1 MSKKFSVESTN
12 PSSPNPSIN
21 PFLQAAL
28 SSLDVQLEEELA
40 RYRRQRTGRPAI
52 SSRGLGR
59 HQTRKPIE
67 LISVER
73 VGNQTQRPALG
84 MSTAA
89 PINFPLFMV
98 NQSPTD
104 ESAKPT
110 NHEQTAQS
118 RQLDI
123 ASEHPSEMVLPSPN
137 STADNLGTQHHA
149 TEQRW
154 DSEQS
159 TSEPRGDLT
168 TIAAP
173 LSPPEDYLES
183 SEKLLRS
190 LGEEEASNPS
200 QKHFTAKLLT
210 PLGVGSIL
218 LLLLSGA
225 TAVYILADPSSFL
238 AQRFDQFFGSKT
250 PTTAPSPTDATPTK
264 GNTTQDS
271 PIVNGPDLAADEFV
285 DLNLNTLSHIET
297 SPKPAPSASPVQVPP
312 IPALP
317 NSGVMPAPS
326 VVPNSAIPRRSSN
339 LSSLL
344 LPPSPPMGTFRATT
358 VPPVAPLPT
367 PAAAAPKSNTA
378 KTSTPSPAAK
388 SNQSKPSSA
397 SVKSTATK
405 KIQSS
410 PSSTAVAASPTSEP
424 GGYYFVL
431 VNSSSDSAL
440 EQARTIVPDAYV
452 ETFPKGLRIQMGAFK
467 TESEA
472 KTLIEKLQR
481 QGISAS
487 IYRP

>member
-1 MSKKFSVESTN
+1 
-12 PSSPNPSIN
+12 
-21 PFLQAAL
+21 
-28 SSLDVQLEEELA
+28 
-40 RYRRQRTGRPAI
+40 
-52 SSRGLGR
+52 
-59 HQTRKPIE
+59 
-67 LISVER
+67 
-73 VGNQTQRPALG
+73 

-104 ESAKPT
+104 EPAQPT

-123 ASEHPSEMVLPSPN
+123 ASEYPSEMVVPSPN
-137 STADNLGTQHHA
+137 IAADHLGTQHHA
-149 TEQRW
+149 TEQHR
-154 DSEQS
+154 DFEQS
-159 TSEPRGDLT
+159 ALEKGDLA
-168 TIAAP
+168 TIATP
-173 LSPPEDYLES
+173 QSPPEDYLES

-218 LLLLSGA
+218 LLLLSGV
-225 TAVYILADPSSFL
+225 TAVYILGDPSSFS

-250 PTTAPSPTDATPTK
+250 PTTAPSPIEATATK
-264 GNTTQDS
+264 GNTAQDS
-271 PIVNGPDLAADEFV
+271 PIVNGPDLASDEFV

-326 VVPNSAIPRRSSN
+326 VVPNSAIPRRSSD

-344 LPPSPPMGTFRATT
+344 LPPSPPMGTFPATT

-378 KTSTPSPAAK
+378 KTKTSSPAAK

-397 SVKSTATK
+397 SAKSTATK
-405 KIQSS
+405 KAQSS
-410 PSSTAVAASPTSEP
+410 PSSATVATSPASEP

-452 ETFPKGLRIQMGAFK
+452 ETFPKGPRIQMGAFK

-472 KTLIEKLQR
+472 KTLIEKIQR